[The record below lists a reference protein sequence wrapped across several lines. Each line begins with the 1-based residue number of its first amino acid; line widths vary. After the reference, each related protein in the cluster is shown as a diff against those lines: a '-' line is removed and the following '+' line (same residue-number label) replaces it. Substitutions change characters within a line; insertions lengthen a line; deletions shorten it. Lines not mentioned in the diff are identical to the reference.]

1 MVKTP
6 AQAGGLSMESFYG
19 FVRRLISGFDNS
31 GLDYAFTGALATS
44 FYGVPRT
51 TTDIDAIVAV
61 SGEKDVAARVAE
73 VLRQAGLDF
82 DLRRI
87 GMALESGYRIAS
99 FKDKM
104 SPYTL
109 DVIFVDV
116 LRKNAGIVAGLSTFF
131 QAPDDLV
138 LAKLRM
144 IKATMPR
151 ERALK
156 DGDDVRAILRVSE
169 VDMEAVE
176 DGARRNSRLSIL
188 EEIIGGSSKN
198 HEN

>member
-1 MVKTP
+1 MVEAS
-6 AQAGGLSMESFYG
+6 AQAGGLSVESFYG
-19 FVRRLISGFDNS
+19 FVRRLISGFDGS

-51 TTDIDAIVAV
+51 TTDIDVIVAV
-61 SGEKDVAARVAE
+61 SGEADVAARVAE
-73 VLRQAGLDF
+73 ALQLAGVDF

-99 FKDKM
+99 FKDKA

-109 DVIFVDV
+109 DVIFVDA
-116 LRKNAGIVAGLSTFF
+116 LRKNTGIVAGLSTFF

-144 IKATMPR
+144 IKATKPR
-151 ERALK
+151 SRAVK
-156 DGDDVRAILRVSE
+156 DEEDVKAILEFSE
-169 VDMEAVE
+169 VDLDAVKAQAKR
-176 DGARRNSRLSIL
+176 DGTLAIL
-188 EEIIGGSSKN
+188 EELTS
-198 HEN
+198 

>member
-1 MVKTP
+1 VDD
-6 AQAGGLSMESFYG
+6 FYG
-19 FVRRLISGFDNS
+19 FVRRLIGGFGGA

-51 TTDIDAIVAV
+51 TTDIDVIVAV
-61 SGEKDVAARVAE
+61 SGEADVTKRVADA
-73 VLRQAGLDF
+73 LRQA
-82 DLRRI
+82 DLEFEERRI

-99 FKDKM
+99 FRDKA

-109 DVIFVDV
+109 DVIFVDE

-144 IKATMPR
+144 IKATKPR
-151 ERALK
+151 ERAVK
-156 DGDDVRAILRVSE
+156 DEEDVKAILEFTE
-169 VDMEAVE
+169 VDLEAVKE
-176 DGARRNSRLSIL
+176 RAKHDGTLAIL
-188 EEIIGGSSKN
+188 EELVA
-198 HEN
+198 

>member
-1 MVKTP
+1 LD
-6 AQAGGLSMESFYG
+6 AFQG
-19 FVRRLISGFDNS
+19 FVRRLVEGFAGS

-51 TTDIDAIVAV
+51 TTDIDVIVTV
-61 SGEKDVAARVAE
+61 SGEADVAARVAE
-73 VLRQAGLDF
+73 ALQLAGVDF

-99 FKDKM
+99 FKDKA

-109 DVIFVDV
+109 DVIFVDA
-116 LRKNAGIVAGLSTFF
+116 LRKNIGIVAGLSTFF

-144 IKATMPR
+144 IKATKPR
-151 ERALK
+151 SRAVK
-156 DGDDVRAILRVSE
+156 DEEDVKAILEFSE
-169 VDMEAVE
+169 VDLEAVKE
-176 DGARRNSRLSIL
+176 QAKRDGTLTIL
-188 EEIIGGSSKN
+188 EELLS
-198 HEN
+198 